1 MGLFADILSILAI
14 LAYKN
19 HKEKNDVSAECED
32 SIQFADNNGVI
43 NIDNSDELHIIII

>member
-32 SIQFADNNGVI
+32 SIQFADNGVI
-43 NIDNSDELHIIII
+43 NIDGSYVIVYNN

>member
-14 LAYKN
+14 LADKS

-43 NIDNSDELHIIII
+43 NIDNYVIVYNN